1 MGGFS
6 SVDGVDGDGGGALGV
21 RGGLAGGGDRV
32 VAGGVVGVGGGAA
45 VGDLGRV
52 GVVAEG
58 DVGGPVAV
66 VVDGRG
72 DLQRGGTGG
81 GVHGQG
87 RVLGGRGGDGDG
99 RGALSL
105 CVALAGGGDRVVAR
119 LLIGVGG
126 GAADGDLGRVGVVA
140 PCQISGPV
148 AVVVD
153 GHLHLEGSFA
163 LGGVHGQGRVLGL
176 CDRH

>member
-105 CVALAGGGDRVVAR
+105 FVGLAGGGDRVVAR

-126 GAADGDLGRVGVVA
+126 GAAVGDLGRVAVGAPRETNGRVVA
-140 PCQISGPV
+140 VCG
-148 AVVVD
+148 
-153 GHLHLEGSFA
+153 GH
-163 LGGVHGQGRVLGL
+163 VHMAG
-176 CDRH
+176 